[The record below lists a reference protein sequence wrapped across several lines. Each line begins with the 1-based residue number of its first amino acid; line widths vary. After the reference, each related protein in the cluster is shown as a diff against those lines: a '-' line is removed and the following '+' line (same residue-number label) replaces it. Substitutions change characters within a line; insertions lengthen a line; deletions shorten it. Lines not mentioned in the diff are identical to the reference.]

1 MGKIKFT
8 QLARTDN
15 EKIYLL
21 KNSKAITAGTWQQI
35 MERLSVLSANEVNQI
50 INDVMVYGRCTFT
63 SLDNSYQIYNNQSFY
78 EYISLICNKDVVEIA
93 RYFRNVSFD
102 NLDD

>member
-1 MGKIKFT
+1 MEKIKFT

-35 MERLSVLSANEVNQI
+35 MERLPVLGANEINQI
-50 INDVMVYGRCTFT
+50 INDVMVYGRCAFT
-63 SLDNSYQIYNNQSFY
+63 LLDNSYQIYNNQSFF
-78 EYISLICNKDVVEIA
+78 EYISLICNKDVAEIA

-102 NLDD
+102 DLNE